1 MEWLPSWIQD
11 FFDGLVNLAKS
22 AMLTLWDL
30 LSDFLLFV
38 LDTLFQV
45 VAFMLDGMG
54 ELFAA
59 ADLTQYISSIPP
71 DVANIMGL
79 IGLGQAMS
87 IIITAIIIRVLLQLI
102 PFVRLGS

>member
-1 MEWLPSWIQD
+1 MDWLPGWIQD
-11 FFDGLVNLAKS
+11 FLDSIVILAKS

-30 LSDFLLFV
+30 LSDFLL
-38 LDTLFQV
+38 LTLELLFDV
-45 VAFMLDGMG
+45 VKIMLNGLGD
-54 ELFAA
+54 LFAA

-87 IIITAIIIRVLLQLI
+87 IIITAITIRILLQLI